1 MSRSTPTD
9 LSEPVDEAR
18 DHIQGSTDAPVTLI
32 EYGDYECS
40 HCGRAHSIVKEVQE
54 RLGEDL
60 RFVFRNFPLRQLH
73 THAEPAAEAAEAVA
87 AREAGQFWE
96 MHDRLYENQDA
107 LSADDL
113 QGYADDLGM
122 DAERLAR
129 DLDEGSYRDRVEADM
144 LSGARSG
151 VNGTPAFFING
162 ERFGG
167 DWTDVDLFVGALQK
181 RL

>member
-1 MSRSTPTD
+1 
-9 LSEPVDEAR
+9 
-18 DHIQGSTDAPVTLI
+18 
-32 EYGDYECS
+32 
-40 HCGRAHSIVKEVQE
+40 
-54 RLGEDL
+54 
-60 RFVFRNFPLRQLH
+60 
-73 THAEPAAEAAEAVA
+73 
-87 AREAGQFWE
+87 
-96 MHDRLYENQDA
+96 
-107 LSADDL
+107 
-113 QGYADDLGM
+113 M